1 MHIIVIANYLSN
13 SRGGLERCLF
23 DICQALSQKGHSIS
37 LLYEQEGD
45 QFEEYQKICSSMTKI
60 NSYKVKR
67 NKIASS
73 TLNLLAD
80 MWKIQAGKNSLV
92 YSSDYSNFFYSYI
105 LALFKGI
112 PLVCHAHLPAPDDWN
127 RLRWNN
133 GLRVVKKYITLANVK
148 RYIAVSKQVKSD
160 WAKKL
165 SIKEEKIN
173 VVYNGIDTELYKP
186 SDQFSSIRKEWNIS
200 EDVRIISY
208 VGRLDKQKG
217 LETLIKAFALLR
229 ENCTNI
235 RLFIAGKA
243 LLHGEDYENS
253 LKQLTTDL
261 GVKEYVDF
269 LGYLNNT
276 TSLYQVSDVTVLP
289 SLWAEPFG
297 RTIIESMACGTPVV
311 ASCTG
316 GITEILT
323 GEFNVG
329 LFEPGNERELSNAI
343 NIIINW
349 RDKDP
354 VLGNRCRKHIL
365 ENFSLNKTVDGIEE
379 VLLSA
384 TK

>member
-23 DICQALSQKGHSIS
+23 DICHALSQKGHSIS

-60 NSYKVKR
+60 NSYKFKR
-67 NKIASS
+67 KKIASS
-73 TLNLLAD
+73 PLNLLAD

-160 WAKKL
+160 WATKL

-186 SDQFSSIRKEWNIS
+186 SGQFSLIRKEWNIS
-200 EDVRIISY
+200 EDLRIISY

-229 ENCTNI
+229 ETCTNI

-243 LLHGEDYENS
+243 LLHGEEYENS

-261 GVKEYVDF
+261 GVKEYVEF
-269 LGYLNNT
+269 VGYLNNT

-329 LFEPGNERELSNAI
+329 LFEPGNERHLSNAI
-343 NIIINW
+343 KMIINW

-365 ENFSLNKTVDGIEE
+365 ENFSLNKTADGIEE